1 LLRRD
6 RRDLAHRFPFL
17 FGDTI
22 GFCSS
27 PAQRRIDRV
36 QERILIEGFEKAVH
50 GTVSENT
57 PFTQELFDGRL
68 PPPSPL
74 LKHSFWYPD
83 NTPPILAVPLNTA
96 EEILGRAIK
105 GRRDQVLI
113 STKAHLR
120 TGPGPNDA
128 GILAARISPA
138 GIS

>member
-1 LLRRD
+1 MLYCFVRD

-57 PFTQELFDGRL
+57 RANRL
-68 PPPSPL
+68 VSI
-74 LKHSFWYPD
+74 Y
-83 NTPPILAVPLNTA
+83 
-96 EEILGRAIK
+96 
-105 GRRDQVLI
+105 
-113 STKAHLR
+113 
-120 TGPGPNDA
+120 
-128 GILAARISPA
+128 ARIIRRPFA
-138 GIS
+138 TAKPPT